1 MADRL
6 HVTTSLVGAA
16 VCALFFSVTTDYV
29 WDVYNSGELLF
40 KSVLIKKWAVM
51 IVMPPDSSCWR
62 FNSCAALSSLPTRP
76 RWLECDIRR
85 GRSMEWWAYLTII
98 LVVLTVFF
106 LSGLPIAFSFTLFNF
121 IAVFFWMGG
130 IDSFA
135 LLTVSAFSS
144 IVTFPLVAVPLFIL
158 MGELLFRSGV
168 VGIVLDAVS
177 KWVAGVRGSLA
188 LVSVAA
194 GTLFGTMSGS
204 AVSGVAVL
212 GSTLAPEMRRRG
224 YSKEMSLGPIL
235 GSGCLAMIIPPS
247 VLAVLLGS
255 LGQIPVGDLLISGI
269 IPGLLLASLY
279 ASYIVVR
286 VHFDPSLAPE
296 TSGKPHSWGERL
308 RAAVSISPV
317 LIVTLMV
324 WGVMLF
330 GIATPSEA
338 AAIGVIGA
346 LVVMGIY
353 RRISWEII
361 RASLL
366 DTVKITGMIFLI
378 IISASAF
385 SQILAFT
392 GTTAKIVSF
401 ASESG
406 FSSITILIGMMVT
419 MIVLGSFLDEL
430 ALLMISIPIYMPVVS
445 VLAIDPV
452 WFGLMMLLTLEI
464 ATISPPYGLAL
475 FVLKGVVPDASMGDV
490 WKASVAYMGL
500 SVFALSLILAFPPIA
515 TWLPGLVR

>member
-1 MADRL
+1 MD
-6 HVTTSLVGAA
+6 
-16 VCALFFSVTTDYV
+16 
-29 WDVYNSGELLF
+29 
-40 KSVLIKKWAVM
+40 
-51 IVMPPDSSCWR
+51 
-62 FNSCAALSSLPTRP
+62 
-76 RWLECDIRR
+76 
-85 GRSMEWWAYLTII
+85 WWAYLTII
-98 LVVLTVFF
+98 LAVLTVLF
-106 LSGLPIAFSFTLFNF
+106 LSGLPIAFCFTLFNF
-121 IAVFFWMGG
+121 IAVYLWMGG
-130 IDSFA
+130 VDGFA

-144 IVTFPLVAVPLFIL
+144 IVSFPLVAVPLFIL

-168 VGIVLDAVS
+168 VAIVLDAVT
-177 KWVAGVRGSLA
+177 KWVAGLRGSLS
-188 LVSVAA
+188 LVAVGA

-204 AVSGVAVL
+204 AMSGVAVL

-269 IPGLLLASLY
+269 VPGLLLAVLY
-279 ASYIVVR
+279 AIYILAR
-286 VHFDPSLAPE
+286 VQLDPALAPE
-296 TSGKPHSWGERL
+296 MTHRTYSWRERIQ
-308 RAAVSISPV
+308 AAISIAPV

-338 AAIGVIGA
+338 AAMGVIGA
-346 LVVMGIY
+346 LVVIAIY
-353 RRISWEII
+353 RRLRWGVV
-361 RASLL
+361 RAALF
-366 DTVKITGMIFLI
+366 DTVKITGMVFMI
-378 IISASAF
+378 IIGASAF

-401 ASESG
+401 ASEAG
-406 FSSITILIGMMVT
+406 YAPTAILIGMMAT

-430 ALLMISIPIYMPVVS
+430 ALLMISIPIYMPVVA
-445 VLAIDPV
+445 VLAFDPV

-490 WKASVAYMGL
+490 WKASVAYMAL
-500 SVFALSLILAFPPIA
+500 SVLALAMIMIFPPIA
-515 TWLPGLVR
+515 TWLPSVFR

>member
-1 MADRL
+1 MD
-6 HVTTSLVGAA
+6 
-16 VCALFFSVTTDYV
+16 
-29 WDVYNSGELLF
+29 
-40 KSVLIKKWAVM
+40 
-51 IVMPPDSSCWR
+51 
-62 FNSCAALSSLPTRP
+62 
-76 RWLECDIRR
+76 
-85 GRSMEWWAYLTII
+85 WWAYLAII
-98 LVVLTVFF
+98 LAVLTLLF

-121 IAVFFWMGG
+121 IAVYFWMGG
-130 IDSFA
+130 SDSFA

-144 IVTFPLVAVPLFIL
+144 IVSFPLVAVPLFIL

-168 VGIVLDAVS
+168 VAIVLDAVS
-177 KWVAGVRGSLA
+177 KWVTGVRGSLA
-188 LVSVAA
+188 LVSVGA

-247 VLAVLLGS
+247 VLGVLLGS
-255 LGQIPVGDLLISGI
+255 LAQIPVGDLLISGVF
-269 IPGLLLASLY
+269 PGLLLAALY
-279 ASYIVVR
+279 ATYITVR
-286 VHFDPSLAPE
+286 VRLDPSVAPE
-296 TSGKPHSWGERL
+296 TSETTYSWGERF
-308 RAAVSISPV
+308 RAAISISPI

-346 LVVMGIY
+346 LVVMAIY
-353 RRISWEII
+353 RRLHWPAI
-361 RASLL
+361 RKSLI
-366 DTVKITGMIFLI
+366 DTVRITGMIFLI

-385 SQILAFT
+385 SQILAYT
-392 GTTAKIVSF
+392 GTTSKVISF

-406 FSSITILIGMMVT
+406 LSPMMILFGMMVT

-430 ALLMISIPIYMPVVS
+430 ALLMISIPIYMPVVN
-445 VLAIDPV
+445 VLHFDQV
-452 WFGLMMLLTLEI
+452 WFGLMMLMTLEI

-490 WKASVAYMGL
+490 WKASIAYMGL
-500 SVFALSLILAFPPIA
+500 SILALALIFVFPPIA
-515 TWLPGLVR
+515 TWLPAFLH

>member
-1 MADRL
+1 
-6 HVTTSLVGAA
+6 
-16 VCALFFSVTTDYV
+16 
-29 WDVYNSGELLF
+29 
-40 KSVLIKKWAVM
+40 
-51 IVMPPDSSCWR
+51 
-62 FNSCAALSSLPTRP
+62 
-76 RWLECDIRR
+76 
-85 GRSMEWWAYLTII
+85 MEWWTYLTII
-98 LVVLTVFF
+98 LGVLTLLF

-121 IAVFFWMGG
+121 LAVYLWMGG
-130 IDSFA
+130 VDSFA

-144 IVTFPLVAVPLFIL
+144 IASFPLVAVPLFIL

-168 VGIVLDAVS
+168 VAIILDAVS
-177 KWVAGVRGSLA
+177 KWVSGLRGSLA

-247 VLAVLLGS
+247 VLGVLLGS
-255 LGQIPVGDLLISGI
+255 LGQIPVGDLLIAGI

-279 ASYIVVR
+279 AAYILVR
-286 VHFDPSLAPE
+286 VKLDPSVAPE
-296 TSGKPHSWGERL
+296 SDAACSWADRI
-308 RAAVSISPV
+308 RAAISISPV

-338 AAIGVIGA
+338 AAIGVLGA
-346 LVVMGIY
+346 LLVMVIY
-353 RRISWEII
+353 RRMSWKVI
-361 RASLL
+361 RESLF
-366 DTVKITGMIFLI
+366 DTIKITGMIFLI

-385 SQILAFT
+385 SQILAYT
-392 GTTAKIVSF
+392 GTTAQIISF
-401 ASESG
+401 ASDSG
-406 FSSITILIGMMVT
+406 FSTASILIGMILT
-419 MIVLGSFLDEL
+419 MILLGSFLDEL
-430 ALLMISIPIYMPVVS
+430 ALLMISIPIYMPVVKT
-445 VLAIDPV
+445 LQLDQV
-452 WFGLMMLLTLEI
+452 WFGLMMLMTLEI

-490 WKASVAYMGL
+490 WKASIAYM
-500 SVFALSLILAFPPIA
+500 ALSTLALALIFLFPPIA
-515 TWLPGLVR
+515 TWLPALVR